1 MVIESEKCGH
11 YVSLRKQPSFLTPG
25 LSGVLQEGRLRF
37 TAENFHT
44 DDGNLSRIWSWV
56 LIGSIGNYA

>member
-25 LSGVLQEGRLRF
+25 LSGVSQEGRLRF
-37 TAENFHT
+37 TAEN
-44 DDGNLSRIWSWV
+44 
-56 LIGSIGNYA
+56 SIQMAEICPASGHEC